1 MSLLICHL
9 DVAPPSVVTDEIST
23 ACDFNRPGKNWNE
36 SGEVKRTQ
44 GGASRYFRDLP
55 KDEQQSKLKDRLQTY
70 CQKGVR
76 QYSMEMGVV
85 VLHTWA
91 KIIQNAG
98 ILIEEIGEPR
108 NGRETGTG
116 SAQGRG
122 VSSMKSKMKFEK
134 SRTGI
139 RGGTGIGDGTGS
151 CTG

>member
-1 MSLLICHL
+1 MSAGQIAYRCSIGQCLYARASNTSLLPFCTRASL
-9 DVAPPSVVTDEIST
+9 SSEIY
-23 ACDFNRPGKNWNE
+23 ALYL
-36 SGEVKRTQ
+36 V
-44 GGASRYFRDLP
+44 
-55 KDEQQSKLKDRLQTY
+55 Y
-70 CQKGVR
+70 CKGVR